1 MMMIEM
7 IKIMRKMLR
16 LLSLLFILLLLILLL
31 RIMLLITVNNNFIT
45 LIILINKTR
54 KGMLISDVIIPIRNF
69 IFFISTI
76 SVTIATITISITII
90 NTISYFGKTS
100 IKLLESPLSY
110 LFSYTPLFPV
120 SRLPARPSCLS
131 HLPSSP
137 PTLSPLLLLSLSLS
151 PLLLLSLALS
161 S

>member
-1 MMMIEM
+1 
-7 IKIMRKMLR
+7 MLR

-54 KGMLISDVIIPIRNF
+54 KGMLISDIIPIRNF

-151 PLLLLSLALS
+151 PLLLLSLALPS
-161 S
+161 